1 MGFTVVYDA
10 CVLYPAPLRDL
21 LVRLAQ
27 TDLVTAKWT
36 DLILDECFRSIQRV
50 RPDLTSDR
58 LARSRSLMN
67 RAVRDVLVTGYE
79 PLIDGLVLPDPDD
92 RHVVAAAI
100 RCGAQAIVTANRKD
114 FPASALEP
122 LGLAVLHPDEFVLD
136 LLDLAPGVV
145 VRVLNEQTRALRSP
159 PRELVEVLATLENN
173 GLAWSTAELRRLM
186 GMED

>member
-1 MGFTVVYDA
+1 MAFTVVYDA

-21 LVRLAQ
+21 LVRLAL
-27 TDLVTAKWT
+27 TDIVTAKWT
-36 DLILDECFRSIQRV
+36 DTILDECFRSIQKV
-50 RPDLTSDR
+50 RPELTSDR
-58 LARSRSLMN
+58 LARTRSLMN

-79 PLIDGLVLPDPDD
+79 PLIDGLTLPDPDD

-122 LGLAVLHPDEFVLD
+122 LGLEALHPDEFVLD

-145 VRVLNEQTRALRSP
+145 VRVLNEQTRALRNP
-159 PRELVEVLATLENN
+159 PQEITEVLGTLENN
-173 GLAWSTAELRRLM
+173 GLVRSTAELRRLL
-186 GMED
+186 GMLG